1 LSENDGKYEDFIEGL
16 TLVNIGLKS
25 CSATLDRVGLYELY
39 SDKKE
44 PKRLFQGSYMV
55 TKLAETFFEAAGLFV
70 VAFSEER
77 ESKPPLSVEC
87 EFEAHIHGIEPI
99 SKDFVERFVASEFQL
114 ILVPYVRQFVS
125 ALTAQMCIPP
135 VVLPLS
141 PKLHKKSEA
150 KKLTSQKAS
159 KSRAKR

>member
-1 LSENDGKYEDFIEGL
+1 LPGNDVKYEDFIEGL

-25 CSATLDRVGLYELY
+25 CAATLDRVGLYELY

-44 PKRLFQGSYMV
+44 PKRLFQGSYRV
-55 TKLAETFFEAAGLFV
+55 TKLAEAFFEAAGSFV
-70 VAFSEER
+70 VAFSEAR
-77 ESKPPLSVEC
+77 ESEPPLSVEC
-87 EFEAHIHGIEPI
+87 EFEAHIHGIEPL
-99 SKDFVERFVASEFQL
+99 SKVFVERFVASEFQL

-141 PKLHKKSEA
+141 PKLYKKSET
-150 KKLTSQKAS
+150 KKAALQKAS
-159 KSRAKR
+159 KTHGKR